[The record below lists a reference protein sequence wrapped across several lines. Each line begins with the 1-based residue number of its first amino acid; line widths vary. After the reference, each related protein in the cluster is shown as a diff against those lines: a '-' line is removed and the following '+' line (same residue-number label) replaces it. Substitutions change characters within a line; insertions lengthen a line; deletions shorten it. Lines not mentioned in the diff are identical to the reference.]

1 MMSDKVWLV
10 VGLGN
15 PGPEYAKTRHNIGAI
30 ALEVWANRLGIKF
43 SRHKKAQAFVAEGRY
58 SNDRVIL
65 VFPQTYMNQ
74 SGAAVKALMNFYK
87 IEIDHLIVMH
97 DELDIDFASIRMKL
111 GGGDNGHNGL
121 RSIRSATGT
130 GDWLR
135 IRLGIGRP
143 PGQMDP
149 ASYVLKAFGTA
160 DQKELAVFNEE
171 VCDALEVLITKGL
184 DEAQNRYNK

>member
-1 MMSDKVWLV
+1 MSDSVWLV

-15 PGPEYAKTRHNIGAI
+15 PGPEYVKTRHNIGAI
-30 ALEVWANRLGIKF
+30 ALEVWAARLGLKF
-43 SRHKKAQAFVAEGRY
+43 TRHKKAQAFVAEGRFAD
-58 SNDRVIL
+58 DRVIL

-87 IEIDHLIVMH
+87 IETDKLIVLH
-97 DELDIDFASIRMKL
+97 DELDIDFATTRIKL

-121 RSIRSATGT
+121 RSIRSATDT

-135 IRLGIGRP
+135 VRLGIGRP

-149 ASYVLKAFGTA
+149 AAYVLKPFASA
-160 DQKELAVFNEE
+160 ENKELALFNEE
-171 VCDALEVLITKGL
+171 VCDAIEVLITKGL

>member
-1 MMSDKVWLV
+1 MTDEVWLI

-15 PGPEYAKTRHNIGAI
+15 PGPEYTKTRHNIGAI
-30 ALEVWANRLGIKF
+30 ALEVWANRLGLKF
-43 SRHKKAQAFVAEGRY
+43 SRHKKAQAFVAEGRFEQ
-58 SNDRVIL
+58 NRVIL

-87 IEIDHLIVMH
+87 IEVNRLIVLH

-135 IRLGIGRP
+135 VRLGIGRP

-149 ASYVLKAFGTA
+149 AAYVLKPFASAET
-160 DQKELAVFNEE
+160 KELAIFNEE
-171 VCDALEVLITKGL
+171 VCDAVEVLITKGL

>member
-1 MMSDKVWLV
+1 MSDSVWLV

-15 PGPEYAKTRHNIGAI
+15 PGAEYSKTRHNIGAI
-30 ALEVWANRLGIKF
+30 ALEVWANRLGLKF
-43 SRHKKAQAFVAEGRY
+43 SRHKKAQAFVAEGRFG
-58 SNDRVIL
+58 SGRVIL

-87 IEIDHLIVMH
+87 IESDKLIVLH

-121 RSIRSATGT
+121 RSIRSALGS

-149 ASYVLKAFGTA
+149 AAYVLKPFASA
-160 DQKELAVFNEE
+160 ESKELAVFNEE
-171 VCDALEVLITKGL
+171 VCDAVETLISKGL
-184 DEAQNRYNK
+184 TDAQNRYNK